1 MNPFVTFMCHNK
13 KVNQKVYVIF
23 LKTSGFKNLSFEN
36 VYYYAAHKEV
46 ISFHYVLLRRVLLSD
61 YK

>member
-1 MNPFVTFMCHNK
+1 MNPFVMFMCHNK

-23 LKTSGFKNLSFEN
+23 KTSGFQNLSFEN
-36 VYYYAAHKEV
+36 DYYYAAHKEV